1 MALPK
6 NLSKYA
12 GGLVVLVA
20 ASLMLGSI
28 FDYVSG
34 LIRIVSVIVTVVA
47 VSWLAVFIMSRMK
60 GSKSKRAGRTQPDQ
74 DDTKDE
80 ET

>member
-60 GSKSKRAGRTQPDQ
+60 GSKSKRAGSTQPDQ

>member
-6 NLSKYA
+6 NLGKYV
-12 GGLVVLVA
+12 GGFVVLAA

-47 VSWLAVFIMSRMK
+47 VSWLAVFIMSKMK
-60 GSKSKRAGRTQPDQ
+60 GSKSNRADSARADQ